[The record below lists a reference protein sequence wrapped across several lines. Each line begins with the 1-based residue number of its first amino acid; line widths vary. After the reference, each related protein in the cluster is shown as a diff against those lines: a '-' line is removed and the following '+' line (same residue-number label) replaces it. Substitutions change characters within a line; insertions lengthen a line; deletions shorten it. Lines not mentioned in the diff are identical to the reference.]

1 MKKGHT
7 IRKRPLALFM
17 ALIMVFGL
25 LPVSGVFAAT
35 EQTEEDV
42 VNGSTPQV
50 TSQVKFLN
58 SELTKAEIIY
68 TVNPVKKETGSNIIF
83 LVDASKAA
91 YSTTVKNLVSAMQT
105 NFRGANLLDAYD
117 MPNQAQIIAYYGDNT
132 EPYISD
138 VVSTSTDFLNA
149 INNMPQQSSE
159 DTASNIEQVGLQKAA
174 QAVQTLSA
182 NANPTAVIWLTGN
195 KDYDNV
201 DGLQDSIT
209 ALKNVLG
216 ENNKLIT
223 FEAKKEPS
231 TIFKNNASTYQNTD
245 KSEKSIAAF
254 VKNDNFQPYD
264 YNRILFDVV
273 SAFILDT
280 YTKEPLED
288 KISGFTHKIS
298 FTSAVTNIDEEL
310 TEGSIPIMD
319 NIMGSLVNIKV
330 DNESSNKNIELSII
344 DQFAQQDSY
353 VIRMVVDLQEGLSG
367 KQTIIEPFTVQLPL
381 RTGLFDEN
389 AQTVTVNFPEVTL
402 NFGNNTIAYDLG
414 EGVTGSVEEQTAKVN
429 TQVTLNDG
437 AGITKEGETFGGWY
451 VKQAD
456 DTSLVGTRYNGGA
469 TITMP
474 NGNITL
480 APLWGHVGVKLEV
493 GKATPAEPSSEQG
506 RILNNAGSQ
515 GLLDFSEIY
524 VNNEKVGRRV
534 TSIVTETQGLD
545 YEYANDPQDLYRV
558 SLPQV
563 PEALYAR
570 QIGEEGSNV
579 IAYLKDDNNNGFT
592 LVLTANGGIDA
603 PSESNVLFGAKD
615 ATNAWNANVKSVD
628 LTNFR
633 TDDATTLAFLFNGSK
648 SLETIIGIEK
658 LNTEHVQDLTA
669 AFQYCEALTN
679 LDLSSWK
686 TDNVTSVSN
695 MFFKTTQLQTVT
707 GIDTWNMPTLTDAST
722 LFAYSGITKADLS
735 SWNPTELQDFT
746 NAFYSCSKLS
756 EVKIEGWVVPHLE
769 SIAYA
774 FYGCTSVQNLDLST
788 WKNTFLL
795 TNFNA
800 TFYGCSSLKSLNLSG
815 LVQNY
820 KDCVFSLTFEGLS
833 QLETLNI
840 SNWIINGSPYTEWE
854 NGVFVMR
861 GQIDSMK
868 TLIADHW
875 DIQMDLKNGFSLFGG
890 EFVTPINYFSQRSGT
905 LEISVN
911 DWNLND
917 HKVDLSTISSITTK
931 RTKSFTG
938 WTGLSG
944 VTNMDGMFEY
954 MDDVETISITNA
966 NLANVSDFDMF
977 NGYKGTALQKIDFS
991 GWTGVSE
998 EKISNVFTSLPST
1011 VANSVQLTVSAD
1023 KIGDELTKSLE
1034 TAKKDEKQ
1042 VKYASQT
1049 ESVEERA
1056 HNTENVVSAIIS
1068 MLPVF
1073 HQASA
1078 LSMDNQTTLEA
1089 DSAVWHS
1096 APSNVGET
1104 YDLKVTIQ
1112 YAGNEGALSGK
1123 DVQLRVELPEGM
1135 EPTDTS
1141 AIITGD
1147 FAYFGNEGQYPES
1160 GSVITEAELKQEN
1173 GKWIMT
1179 ATVGD
1184 MFAGTQIEMSFPVKL
1199 TSNGVTEG
1207 AYQVWDAQAKVNDNH
1222 SSAQA
1227 TYRFWKQNEM
1237 PQPGNEQPV
1246 INAADIELTVGDSF
1260 DPLANVSAYDKNG
1273 VDLTS
1278 GIKVIENTVDTTK
1291 AGEYKVTYTV
1301 TDGYGVTATKSIKVT
1316 VREKTASGH
1325 MNDNLN
1331 SAQTGDTTPLVLL
1344 AVIGVTA
1351 AVLCTAVVLVGKN
1364 KIKDI
1369 ISCVISHKNRIKY

>member
-1 MKKGHT
+1 MQKGDSEMKKGHT

-254 VKNDNFQPYD
+254 AKNDNFQPYD

-402 NFGNNTIAYDLG
+402 NFDNNTITYDLG

-437 AGITKEGETFGGWY
+437 TGITKEEETFGGWY

-456 DTSLVGTRYNGGA
+456 DASLVGTRYNGGA

-890 EFVTPINYFSQRSGT
+890 EFVTPINYFAQGRAND

-911 DWNLND
+911 DWNLNG
-917 HKVDLSTISSITTK
+917 HAVDLSTISSITTR

-944 VTNMDGMFEY
+944 VTNMNKMFKA

-1344 AVIGVTA
+1344 AVIGITA
-1351 AVLCTAVVLVGKN
+1351 AVLCTAVVLVGRKQ
-1364 KIKDI
+1364 KTK
-1369 ISCVISHKNRIKY
+1369 

>member
-254 VKNDNFQPYD
+254 AKNDNFQPYD

-402 NFGNNTIAYDLG
+402 NFDNNTITYDLG

-437 AGITKEGETFGGWY
+437 TGITKEEETFGGWY

-456 DTSLVGTRYNGGA
+456 DASLVGTRYNGGA

-890 EFVTPINYFSQRSGT
+890 EFVTPINYFAQGRAND

-911 DWNLND
+911 DWNLNG
-917 HKVDLSTISSITTK
+917 HAVDLSTISSITTR

-944 VTNMDGMFEY
+944 VTNMNKMFKA
-954 MDDVETISITNA
+954 MDDVETISITNE
-966 NLANVSDFDMF
+966 NLANVSNFDMF
-977 NGYKGTALQKIDFS
+977 SGYKGTALQKIDFS
-991 GWTGVSE
+991 GWTGANTESVSQ
-998 EKISNVFTSLPST
+998 VFASLPSNA
-1011 VANSVQLTVSAD
+1011 ANSVQLTVSD
-1023 KIGDELTKSLE
+1023 DEIGTALTQSLE
-1034 TAKKDEKQ
+1034 TAKQ
-1042 VKYASQT
+1042 SVYQAKYTIQT
-1049 ESVEERA
+1049 ASVEERA
-1056 HNTENVVSAIIS
+1056 DNTENVASAVIS

-1073 HQASA
+1073 YQASA
-1078 LSMDNQTTLEA
+1078 LSVDNQTTLEA
-1089 DSAVWHS
+1089 NSAVWHS
-1096 APSNVGET
+1096 TPSNTGET
-1104 YDLKVTIQ
+1104 YDLKATIQ
-1112 YAGNEGALSGK
+1112 FAGNEGALSGK
-1123 DVQLRVELPEGM
+1123 DVQLRIELPEGM

-1207 AYQVWDAQAKVNDNH
+1207 VYQVWDAQAKVNDNH

-1301 TDGYGVTATKSIKVT
+1301 TDGYGVTATKSIRVT

-1351 AVLCTAVVLVGKN
+1351 AVLCTAVVLVGRKQ
-1364 KIKDI
+1364 KTK
-1369 ISCVISHKNRIKY
+1369 

>member
-254 VKNDNFQPYD
+254 AKNDNFQPYD

-310 TEGSIPIMD
+310 AEGSIPIMD

-402 NFGNNTIAYDLG
+402 NFDNNTITYDLG

-437 AGITKEGETFGGWY
+437 TGITKEEETFGGWY

-456 DTSLVGTRYNGGA
+456 DASLVGTRYNGGA

-890 EFVTPINYFSQRSGT
+890 EFVTPINYFAQGRAND

-911 DWNLND
+911 DWNLNG
-917 HKVDLSTISSITTK
+917 HAVDLSTISSITTR

-944 VTNMDGMFEY
+944 VTNMNKMFKA

-1344 AVIGVTA
+1344 AVIGITA
-1351 AVLCTAVVLVGKN
+1351 AVLCTAVVLVGRKQ
-1364 KIKDI
+1364 KTK
-1369 ISCVISHKNRIKY
+1369 

>member
-1 MKKGHT
+1 MQKGDSEMKKGHT

-138 VVSTSTDFLNA
+138 VVSTSTDFLNV

-402 NFGNNTIAYDLG
+402 NFDNNTITYDLG

-437 AGITKEGETFGGWY
+437 TGITKEGETFGGWY

-456 DTSLVGTRYNGGA
+456 DASLVGTRYNGGA

-890 EFVTPINYFSQRSGT
+890 EFVTPINYFAQGRAND

-911 DWNLND
+911 DWNLNG
-917 HKVDLSTISSITTK
+917 HAVDLSTISSITTR

-944 VTNMDGMFEY
+944 VTNMNKMFKA

-1011 VANSVQLTVSAD
+1011 VANSVQLTVSD
-1023 KIGDELTKSLE
+1023 DEIGTALTQSLE
-1034 TAKKDEKQ
+1034 TAKQSTYQAKCT
-1042 VKYASQT
+1042 SQT
-1049 ESVEERA
+1049 ASVEERA
-1056 HNTENVVSAIIS
+1056 DNTENVASAVIS

-1073 HQASA
+1073 YQASA
-1078 LSMDNQTTLEA
+1078 LSVDNQTIGEA
-1089 DSAVWHS
+1089 NSAVWHS
-1096 APSNVGET
+1096 TPSNTGET
-1104 YDLKVTIQ
+1104 YDLKATIQ
-1112 YAGNEGALSGK
+1112 FAGNEGALSGK
-1123 DVQLRVELPEGM
+1123 DVQLRIELPEGM

-1227 TYRFWKQNEM
+1227 TYRFWKQNEI

-1351 AVLCTAVVLVGKN
+1351 AVLCTAVVLVGRKQ
-1364 KIKDI
+1364 KTK
-1369 ISCVISHKNRIKY
+1369 

>member
-402 NFGNNTIAYDLG
+402 NFDNNTITYDLG

-437 AGITKEGETFGGWY
+437 TGITKEGETFGGWY

-456 DTSLVGTRYNGGA
+456 DASLVGTRYNGGA

-890 EFVTPINYFSQRSGT
+890 EFVTPINYFAQGRAND

-911 DWNLND
+911 DWNLNG
-917 HKVDLSTISSITTK
+917 HAVDLSTISSITTR

-944 VTNMDGMFEY
+944 VTNMNKMFKA

-1011 VANSVQLTVSAD
+1011 VANSVQLTVSD
-1023 KIGDELTKSLE
+1023 DEIGTALTQSLE
-1034 TAKKDEKQ
+1034 TAKQSTYQAKCT
-1042 VKYASQT
+1042 SQT
-1049 ESVEERA
+1049 ASVEERA
-1056 HNTENVVSAIIS
+1056 DNTENVASAVIS

-1073 HQASA
+1073 YQASA
-1078 LSMDNQTTLEA
+1078 LSVDNQTIGEA
-1089 DSAVWHS
+1089 NSAVWHS
-1096 APSNVGET
+1096 TPSNTGET
-1104 YDLKVTIQ
+1104 YDLKATIQ
-1112 YAGNEGALSGK
+1112 FAGNEGALSGK
-1123 DVQLRVELPEGM
+1123 DVQLRIELPEGM

-1227 TYRFWKQNEM
+1227 TYRFWKQNEI

-1351 AVLCTAVVLVGKN
+1351 AVLCTAVVLVGRKQ
-1364 KIKDI
+1364 KTK
-1369 ISCVISHKNRIKY
+1369 

>member
-138 VVSTSTDFLNA
+138 VVSTSTDFLNV

-402 NFGNNTIAYDLG
+402 NFDNNTITYDLG

-437 AGITKEGETFGGWY
+437 TGITKEGETFGGWY

-456 DTSLVGTRYNGGA
+456 DASLVGTRYNGGA

-890 EFVTPINYFSQRSGT
+890 EFVTPINYFAQGRAND

-911 DWNLND
+911 DWNLNG
-917 HKVDLSTISSITTK
+917 HAVDLSTISSITTR

-944 VTNMDGMFEY
+944 VTNMNKMFKA

-1011 VANSVQLTVSAD
+1011 VANSVQLTVSD
-1023 KIGDELTKSLE
+1023 DEIGTALTQSLE
-1034 TAKKDEKQ
+1034 TAKQSTYQAKCT
-1042 VKYASQT
+1042 SQT
-1049 ESVEERA
+1049 ASVEERA
-1056 HNTENVVSAIIS
+1056 DNTENVASAVIS

-1073 HQASA
+1073 YQASA
-1078 LSMDNQTTLEA
+1078 LSVDNQTIGEA
-1089 DSAVWHS
+1089 NSAVWHS
-1096 APSNVGET
+1096 TPSNTGET
-1104 YDLKVTIQ
+1104 YDLKATIQ
-1112 YAGNEGALSGK
+1112 FAGNEGALSGK
-1123 DVQLRVELPEGM
+1123 DVQLRIELPEGM

-1227 TYRFWKQNEM
+1227 TYRFWKQNEI

-1351 AVLCTAVVLVGKN
+1351 AVLCTAVVLVGRKQ
-1364 KIKDI
+1364 KTK
-1369 ISCVISHKNRIKY
+1369 

>member
-402 NFGNNTIAYDLG
+402 NFDNNTITYDLG

-437 AGITKEGETFGGWY
+437 TGITKEGETFGGWY

-456 DTSLVGTRYNGGA
+456 DASLVGTRYNGGA

-603 PSESNVLFGAKD
+603 PSESNLLFGAKD
-615 ATNAWNANVKSVD
+615 TDNAWNANVKSVD
-628 LTNFR
+628 
-633 TDDATTLAFLFNGSK
+633 
-648 SLETIIGIEK
+648 
-658 LNTEHVQDLTA
+658 
-669 AFQYCEALTN
+669 
-679 LDLSSWK
+679 
-686 TDNVTSVSN
+686 
-695 MFFKTTQLQTVT
+695 
-707 GIDTWNMPTLTDAST
+707 
-722 LFAYSGITKADLS
+722 
-735 SWNPTELQDFT
+735 
-746 NAFYSCSKLS
+746 
-756 EVKIEGWVVPHLE
+756 
-769 SIAYA
+769 
-774 FYGCTSVQNLDLST
+774 
-788 WKNTFLL
+788 
-795 TNFNA
+795 
-800 TFYGCSSLKSLNLSG
+800 
-815 LVQNY
+815 
-820 KDCVFSLTFEGLS
+820 
-833 QLETLNI
+833 
-840 SNWIINGSPYTEWE
+840 
-854 NGVFVMR
+854 
-861 GQIDSMK
+861 
-868 TLIADHW
+868 
-875 DIQMDLKNGFSLFGG
+875 
-890 EFVTPINYFSQRSGT
+890 
-905 LEISVN
+905 
-911 DWNLND
+911 
-917 HKVDLSTISSITTK
+917 
-931 RTKSFTG
+931 
-938 WTGLSG
+938 
-944 VTNMDGMFEY
+944 
-954 MDDVETISITNA
+954 
-966 NLANVSDFDMF
+966 
-977 NGYKGTALQKIDFS
+977 
-991 GWTGVSE
+991 
-998 EKISNVFTSLPST
+998 
-1011 VANSVQLTVSAD
+1011 
-1023 KIGDELTKSLE
+1023 
-1034 TAKKDEKQ
+1034 
-1042 VKYASQT
+1042 
-1049 ESVEERA
+1049 
-1056 HNTENVVSAIIS
+1056 
-1068 MLPVF
+1068 
-1073 HQASA
+1073 
-1078 LSMDNQTTLEA
+1078 
-1089 DSAVWHS
+1089 
-1096 APSNVGET
+1096 
-1104 YDLKVTIQ
+1104 
-1112 YAGNEGALSGK
+1112 
-1123 DVQLRVELPEGM
+1123 
-1135 EPTDTS
+1135 
-1141 AIITGD
+1141 
-1147 FAYFGNEGQYPES
+1147 
-1160 GSVITEAELKQEN
+1160 
-1173 GKWIMT
+1173 
-1179 ATVGD
+1179 
-1184 MFAGTQIEMSFPVKL
+1184 
-1199 TSNGVTEG
+1199 
-1207 AYQVWDAQAKVNDNH
+1207 
-1222 SSAQA
+1222 
-1227 TYRFWKQNEM
+1227 
-1237 PQPGNEQPV
+1237 
-1246 INAADIELTVGDSF
+1246 
-1260 DPLANVSAYDKNG
+1260 
-1273 VDLTS
+1273 
-1278 GIKVIENTVDTTK
+1278 
-1291 AGEYKVTYTV
+1291 
-1301 TDGYGVTATKSIKVT
+1301 
-1316 VREKTASGH
+1316 
-1325 MNDNLN
+1325 
-1331 SAQTGDTTPLVLL
+1331 
-1344 AVIGVTA
+1344 
-1351 AVLCTAVVLVGKN
+1351 
-1364 KIKDI
+1364 
-1369 ISCVISHKNRIKY
+1369 

>member
-1 MKKGHT
+1 
-7 IRKRPLALFM
+7 
-17 ALIMVFGL
+17 
-25 LPVSGVFAAT
+25 
-35 EQTEEDV
+35 
-42 VNGSTPQV
+42 
-50 TSQVKFLN
+50 
-58 SELTKAEIIY
+58 
-68 TVNPVKKETGSNIIF
+68 
-83 LVDASKAA
+83 
-91 YSTTVKNLVSAMQT
+91 
-105 NFRGANLLDAYD
+105 
-117 MPNQAQIIAYYGDNT
+117 
-132 EPYISD
+132 
-138 VVSTSTDFLNA
+138 
-149 INNMPQQSSE
+149 
-159 DTASNIEQVGLQKAA
+159 
-174 QAVQTLSA
+174 
-182 NANPTAVIWLTGN
+182 
-195 KDYDNV
+195 
-201 DGLQDSIT
+201 
-209 ALKNVLG
+209 
-216 ENNKLIT
+216 
-223 FEAKKEPS
+223 
-231 TIFKNNASTYQNTD
+231 
-245 KSEKSIAAF
+245 
-254 VKNDNFQPYD
+254 
-264 YNRILFDVV
+264 
-273 SAFILDT
+273 
-280 YTKEPLED
+280 
-288 KISGFTHKIS
+288 
-298 FTSAVTNIDEEL
+298 
-310 TEGSIPIMD
+310 
-319 NIMGSLVNIKV
+319 
-330 DNESSNKNIELSII
+330 
-344 DQFAQQDSY
+344 
-353 VIRMVVDLQEGLSG
+353 
-367 KQTIIEPFTVQLPL
+367 
-381 RTGLFDEN
+381 
-389 AQTVTVNFPEVTL
+389 
-402 NFGNNTIAYDLG
+402 
-414 EGVTGSVEEQTAKVN
+414 
-429 TQVTLNDG
+429 
-437 AGITKEGETFGGWY
+437 
-451 VKQAD
+451 
-456 DTSLVGTRYNGGA
+456 
-469 TITMP
+469 
-474 NGNITL
+474 
-480 APLWGHVGVKLEV
+480 
-493 GKATPAEPSSEQG
+493 
-506 RILNNAGSQ
+506 
-515 GLLDFSEIY
+515 
-524 VNNEKVGRRV
+524 
-534 TSIVTETQGLD
+534 
-545 YEYANDPQDLYRV
+545 
-558 SLPQV
+558 
-563 PEALYAR
+563 
-570 QIGEEGSNV
+570 
-579 IAYLKDDNNNGFT
+579 
-592 LVLTANGGIDA
+592 
-603 PSESNVLFGAKD
+603 
-615 ATNAWNANVKSVD
+615 
-628 LTNFR
+628 
-633 TDDATTLAFLFNGSK
+633 
-648 SLETIIGIEK
+648 
-658 LNTEHVQDLTA
+658 
-669 AFQYCEALTN
+669 
-679 LDLSSWK
+679 
-686 TDNVTSVSN
+686 
-695 MFFKTTQLQTVT
+695 
-707 GIDTWNMPTLTDAST
+707 
-722 LFAYSGITKADLS
+722 
-735 SWNPTELQDFT
+735 
-746 NAFYSCSKLS
+746 
-756 EVKIEGWVVPHLE
+756 
-769 SIAYA
+769 
-774 FYGCTSVQNLDLST
+774 
-788 WKNTFLL
+788 
-795 TNFNA
+795 
-800 TFYGCSSLKSLNLSG
+800 
-815 LVQNY
+815 
-820 KDCVFSLTFEGLS
+820 
-833 QLETLNI
+833 
-840 SNWIINGSPYTEWE
+840 
-854 NGVFVMR
+854 
-861 GQIDSMK
+861 
-868 TLIADHW
+868 
-875 DIQMDLKNGFSLFGG
+875 
-890 EFVTPINYFSQRSGT
+890 
-905 LEISVN
+905 
-911 DWNLND
+911 
-917 HKVDLSTISSITTK
+917 
-931 RTKSFTG
+931 
-938 WTGLSG
+938 
-944 VTNMDGMFEY
+944 

>member
-890 EFVTPINYFSQRSGT
+890 EFVTPINYFAQGRAND

-911 DWNLND
+911 DWNLNG
-917 HKVDLSTISSITTK
+917 HAVDLSTISSITTR

-944 VTNMDGMFEY
+944 VTNMNKMFKA

-1207 AYQVWDAQAKVNDNH
+1207 VYQVWDAQAKVNDNH

-1344 AVIGVTA
+1344 AVIGITA
-1351 AVLCTAVVLVGKN
+1351 AVLCTAVVLVGRKQ
-1364 KIKDI
+1364 KTK
-1369 ISCVISHKNRIKY
+1369 

>member
-402 NFGNNTIAYDLG
+402 NFDNNTITYDLG

-437 AGITKEGETFGGWY
+437 TGITKEGETFGGWY

-456 DTSLVGTRYNGGA
+456 DASLVGTRYNGGA

-890 EFVTPINYFSQRSGT
+890 EFVTPINYFAQGRAND

-911 DWNLND
+911 DWNLNG
-917 HKVDLSTISSITTK
+917 HAVDLSTISSITTR

-944 VTNMDGMFEY
+944 VTNMNKMFKA

-1351 AVLCTAVVLVGKN
+1351 AVLCTAVVLVGRKQ
-1364 KIKDI
+1364 KTK
-1369 ISCVISHKNRIKY
+1369 

>member
-1 MKKGHT
+1 
-7 IRKRPLALFM
+7 
-17 ALIMVFGL
+17 
-25 LPVSGVFAAT
+25 
-35 EQTEEDV
+35 
-42 VNGSTPQV
+42 
-50 TSQVKFLN
+50 
-58 SELTKAEIIY
+58 
-68 TVNPVKKETGSNIIF
+68 
-83 LVDASKAA
+83 
-91 YSTTVKNLVSAMQT
+91 
-105 NFRGANLLDAYD
+105 

-615 ATNAWNANVKSVD
+615 ATP
-628 LTNFR
+628 TH
-633 TDDATTLAFLFNGSK
+633 G
-648 SLETIIGIEK
+648 
-658 LNTEHVQDLTA
+658 
-669 AFQYCEALTN
+669 
-679 LDLSSWK
+679 
-686 TDNVTSVSN
+686 
-695 MFFKTTQLQTVT
+695 
-707 GIDTWNMPTLTDAST
+707 MP
-722 LFAYSGITKADLS
+722 
-735 SWNPTELQDFT
+735 
-746 NAFYSCSKLS
+746 
-756 EVKIEGWVVPHLE
+756 
-769 SIAYA
+769 
-774 FYGCTSVQNLDLST
+774 
-788 WKNTFLL
+788 
-795 TNFNA
+795 
-800 TFYGCSSLKSLNLSG
+800 
-815 LVQNY
+815 
-820 KDCVFSLTFEGLS
+820 
-833 QLETLNI
+833 
-840 SNWIINGSPYTEWE
+840 
-854 NGVFVMR
+854 M
-861 GQIDSMK
+861 
-868 TLIADHW
+868 
-875 DIQMDLKNGFSLFGG
+875 
-890 EFVTPINYFSQRSGT
+890 
-905 LEISVN
+905 
-911 DWNLND
+911 
-917 HKVDLSTISSITTK
+917 
-931 RTKSFTG
+931 
-938 WTGLSG
+938 
-944 VTNMDGMFEY
+944 
-954 MDDVETISITNA
+954 
-966 NLANVSDFDMF
+966 
-977 NGYKGTALQKIDFS
+977 
-991 GWTGVSE
+991 
-998 EKISNVFTSLPST
+998 
-1011 VANSVQLTVSAD
+1011 
-1023 KIGDELTKSLE
+1023 
-1034 TAKKDEKQ
+1034 
-1042 VKYASQT
+1042 
-1049 ESVEERA
+1049 
-1056 HNTENVVSAIIS
+1056 
-1068 MLPVF
+1068 
-1073 HQASA
+1073 
-1078 LSMDNQTTLEA
+1078 
-1089 DSAVWHS
+1089 
-1096 APSNVGET
+1096 
-1104 YDLKVTIQ
+1104 
-1112 YAGNEGALSGK
+1112 
-1123 DVQLRVELPEGM
+1123 
-1135 EPTDTS
+1135 
-1141 AIITGD
+1141 
-1147 FAYFGNEGQYPES
+1147 
-1160 GSVITEAELKQEN
+1160 
-1173 GKWIMT
+1173 
-1179 ATVGD
+1179 
-1184 MFAGTQIEMSFPVKL
+1184 
-1199 TSNGVTEG
+1199 
-1207 AYQVWDAQAKVNDNH
+1207 
-1222 SSAQA
+1222 
-1227 TYRFWKQNEM
+1227 
-1237 PQPGNEQPV
+1237 
-1246 INAADIELTVGDSF
+1246 
-1260 DPLANVSAYDKNG
+1260 
-1273 VDLTS
+1273 
-1278 GIKVIENTVDTTK
+1278 
-1291 AGEYKVTYTV
+1291 
-1301 TDGYGVTATKSIKVT
+1301 
-1316 VREKTASGH
+1316 
-1325 MNDNLN
+1325 
-1331 SAQTGDTTPLVLL
+1331 
-1344 AVIGVTA
+1344 
-1351 AVLCTAVVLVGKN
+1351 
-1364 KIKDI
+1364 
-1369 ISCVISHKNRIKY
+1369 

>member
-1 MKKGHT
+1 MQKGDSEMKKGHT

-254 VKNDNFQPYD
+254 AKNDNFQPYD

-402 NFGNNTIAYDLG
+402 NFDNNTITYDLG

-437 AGITKEGETFGGWY
+437 TGITKEEETFGGWY

-456 DTSLVGTRYNGGA
+456 DASLVGTRYNGGA

-890 EFVTPINYFSQRSGT
+890 EFVTPINYFAQGRAND

-911 DWNLND
+911 DWNLNG
-917 HKVDLSTISSITTK
+917 HAVDLSTISSITTR

-944 VTNMDGMFEY
+944 VTNMNKMFKA
-954 MDDVETISITNA
+954 MDDVETISITNE
-966 NLANVSDFDMF
+966 NLANVSNFDMF
-977 NGYKGTALQKIDFS
+977 SGYKGTALQKIDFS
-991 GWTGVSE
+991 GWTGANTESVSQ
-998 EKISNVFTSLPST
+998 VFASLPSNA
-1011 VANSVQLTVSAD
+1011 ANSVQLTVSD
-1023 KIGDELTKSLE
+1023 DEIGTALTQSLE
-1034 TAKKDEKQ
+1034 TAKQ
-1042 VKYASQT
+1042 SVYQAKYTIQT
-1049 ESVEERA
+1049 ASVEERA
-1056 HNTENVVSAIIS
+1056 DNTENVASAVIS

-1073 HQASA
+1073 YQASA
-1078 LSMDNQTTLEA
+1078 LSVDNQTTLEA
-1089 DSAVWHS
+1089 NSAVWHS
-1096 APSNVGET
+1096 TPSNTGET
-1104 YDLKVTIQ
+1104 YDLKATIQ
-1112 YAGNEGALSGK
+1112 FAGNEGALSGK
-1123 DVQLRVELPEGM
+1123 DVQLRIELPEGM

-1207 AYQVWDAQAKVNDNH
+1207 VYQVWDAQAKVNDNH

-1301 TDGYGVTATKSIKVT
+1301 TDGYGVTATKSIRVT

-1351 AVLCTAVVLVGKN
+1351 AVLCTAVVLVGRKQ
-1364 KIKDI
+1364 KTK
-1369 ISCVISHKNRIKY
+1369 

>member
-603 PSESNVLFGAKD
+603 PSESNLLFGAKD

-890 EFVTPINYFSQRSGT
+890 EFVTPINYFAQGRAND

-911 DWNLND
+911 DWNLNG
-917 HKVDLSTISSITTK
+917 HAVDLSTISSITTR

-944 VTNMDGMFEY
+944 VTNMNKMFKA

-1351 AVLCTAVVLVGKN
+1351 AVLCTAVVLVGRKQ
-1364 KIKDI
+1364 KTK
-1369 ISCVISHKNRIKY
+1369 

>member
-149 INNMPQQSSE
+149 INNMPQQSGE

-209 ALKNVLG
+209 SLKNVLG

-223 FEAKKEPS
+223 FETKDEPS

-245 KSEKSIAAF
+245 RSGLSIAAF
-254 VKNDNFQPYD
+254 GGNANFYPTD
-264 YNRILFDVV
+264 YNRKLFDVV
-273 SAFILDT
+273 SAFLLDT
-280 YTKEPLED
+280 YTDEPLEG
-288 KISGFTHKIS
+288 KISGLTYNIS
-298 FTSAVTNIDEEL
+298 FTSAVTHIDETL
-310 TEGSIPIMD
+310 TQGSIPVMEH
-319 NIMGSLVNIKV
+319 IMGSLVDITV
-330 DNESSNKNIELSII
+330 DNESSNKNIKLSTI
-344 DQFAQQDSY
+344 DQFTQQDSY
-353 VIRMVVDLQEGLSG
+353 VIRMVVDLQEGLDG
-367 KQTIIEPFTVQLPL
+367 KQTIIEPFAVQFPL

-389 AQTVTVNFPEVTL
+389 AQTVTVNFPKVEL

-493 GKATPAEPSSEQG
+493 GKATPAEPSPEQHS
-506 RILNNAGSQ
+506 ILNNAGSQ
-515 GLLDFSEIY
+515 GLLDFSESYIHD
-524 VNNEKVGRRV
+524 EKVGQRV

-545 YEYANDPQDLYRV
+545 YEYAKDPQDQYRV
-558 SLPQV
+558 FLPQV

-603 PSESNVLFGAKD
+603 PSESNLLFGAKD
-615 ATNAWNANVKSVD
+615 TDNAWNANVKSVD

-633 TDDATTLAFLFNGSK
+633 TDNATTLAFLFNGSK
-648 SLETIIGIEK
+648 SLETITGIEH
-658 LNTEHVQDLTA
+658 LNTTQVQDLTA
-669 AFQYCEALTN
+669 AFQYCAALTN

-695 MFFKTTQLQTVT
+695 MFFQTTQLQTVT
-707 GIDTWNMPTLTDAST
+707 GMDTWNMPKLTEARA
-722 LFAYSGITKADLS
+722 LFAYSGITKVDLS
-735 SWNPTELQDFT
+735 NWNPTELRDFT
-746 NAFYSCSKLS
+746 HVFNGCSNLT
-756 EVKIEGWVVPHLE
+756 EVKIENWEVPYLDGI
-769 SIAYA
+769 SYA
-774 FYGCTSVQNLDLST
+774 FYNCTSLQNLDLST
-788 WKNTFLL
+788 WKNTILL

-800 TFYGCSSLKSLNLSG
+800 AFYGCGNLKTLNLSG
-815 LVQNY
+815 LVHNY

-854 NGVFVMR
+854 AGIFVIR
-861 GQIDSMK
+861 GYIDSMTK
-868 TLIADHW
+868 LIADGW
-875 DIQMDLKNGFSLFGG
+875 DIQMDLENGFSLWGG

-954 MDDVETISITNA
+954 MDDVETISITNE
-966 NLANVSDFDMF
+966 NLANVSNFDMF
-977 NGYKGTALQKIDFS
+977 SGYKGTALQKIDFS
-991 GWTGVSE
+991 GWTGANTESVSQ
-998 EKISNVFTSLPST
+998 VFASLPSNA
-1011 VANSVQLTVSAD
+1011 ANSVQLTVSD
-1023 KIGDELTKSLE
+1023 DEIGTALTQSLE
-1034 TAKKDEKQ
+1034 TAKQ
-1042 VKYASQT
+1042 SVYQAKYTSQT
-1049 ESVEERA
+1049 ASVEERA
-1056 HNTENVVSAIIS
+1056 DNTENVASAVIS

-1073 HQASA
+1073 YQASA
-1078 LSMDNQTTLEA
+1078 LSVDNQTIGEA
-1089 DSAVWHS
+1089 NSAVWHS
-1096 APSNVGET
+1096 TPSNTGET
-1104 YDLKVTIQ
+1104 YDLKATIQ
-1112 YAGNEGALSGK
+1112 FAGNEGVLSGK
-1123 DVQLRVELPEGM
+1123 DVQLRIELPEGM

-1147 FAYFGNEGQYPES
+1147 FAYFGNKGQYPES

-1301 TDGYGVTATKSIKVT
+1301 TDGYRVTATKSIKVT
-1316 VREKTASGH
+1316 VREKMASGH

-1351 AVLCTAVVLVGKN
+1351 AVLCTAVVLVGRKQ
-1364 KIKDI
+1364 KTK
-1369 ISCVISHKNRIKY
+1369 

>member
-254 VKNDNFQPYD
+254 AKNDNFQPYD

-402 NFGNNTIAYDLG
+402 NFDNNTITYDLG

-437 AGITKEGETFGGWY
+437 TGITKEEETFGGWY

-456 DTSLVGTRYNGGA
+456 DASLVGTRYNGGA

-890 EFVTPINYFSQRSGT
+890 EFVTPINYFAQGRAND

-911 DWNLND
+911 DWNLNG
-917 HKVDLSTISSITTK
+917 HAVDLSTISSITTR

-944 VTNMDGMFEY
+944 VTNMNKMFKA

-1344 AVIGVTA
+1344 AVIGITA
-1351 AVLCTAVVLVGKN
+1351 AVLCTAVVLVGRKQ
-1364 KIKDI
+1364 KTK
-1369 ISCVISHKNRIKY
+1369 